1 MEDPSYNSTPDKDAP
16 WTDSETL
23 LLFEGLKAFDND
35 WNAISKHVGS
45 RTREECVMNFLQLD
59 IQDQYLDGGVQNG
72 STNLHT
78 LGGREPINQAEKSSH
93 VRRQLPRTAGRPQGR
108 RSSIS
113 AASQRS
119 TDQLI
124 KEIRSGLDRGVGGS
138 APSEQGKEKNVKAEG
153 EGEDSM
159 DVDGE
164 AQYTSSNGTS
174 QSQPSAEVDLATV
187 GLASA
192 ASRSAGLV
200 TIEER
205 ELTRLVGAAVNLTLQ
220 KFELKLAQFAEME
233 EIVQAGRH
241 DLEKGRQQ
249 LFLDRLAF
257 KKRAKDMETTFR
269 QASLKTPEE
278 GMRLMQEV
286 VGGERGKGYAFGS
299 TKESKSVQPLS
310 AEGGDGFKKM
320 EI

>member
-1 MEDPSYNSTPDKDAP
+1 MK
-16 WTDSETL
+16 
-23 LLFEGLKAFDND
+23 
-35 WNAISKHVGS
+35 
-45 RTREECVMNFLQLD
+45 FLQLD

-72 STNLHT
+72 SISLHT
-78 LGGREPINQAEKSSH
+78 LGGREPINQAENPVMSVVSFLA
-93 VRRQLPRTAGRPQGR
+93 QLADPKVVA
-108 RSSIS
+108 

-138 APSEQGKEKNVKAEG
+138 SPSEQEKEKDVKAEG
-153 EGEDSM
+153 EGEGEESM

-164 AQYTSSNGTS
+164 TQHTSSNGTS

-192 ASRSAGLV
+192 ASRSAGLA

-205 ELTRLVGAAVNLTLQ
+205 DLTCLVGAAVNLTLQ

-233 EIVQAGRH
+233 EIAQAERR
-241 DLEKGRQQ
+241 DLQKGRQQ

-257 KKRAKDMETTFR
+257 KKRAKDMETAFR
-269 QASLKTPEE
+269 QASLKTPKE

-299 TKESKSVQPLS
+299 TKREQKC
-310 AEGGDGFKKM
+310 ATTECRGR
-320 EI
+320 